1 MKVLACEFDAKG
13 DLLAAFA
20 GAGANAGRQDRPLT
34 FAPRELERHLFAM
47 AMDPEES
54 LKEYL
59 RINLRIPLV
68 TKISALSSAF
78 DFLAN
83 AAPGVR
89 EIVTIGKVAF
99 EVRERHYDLV
109 VVDATATGH
118 IIGQL
123 RAPQAINE
131 LVGAGLIRSQTAWI
145 LDILG
150 DPERTGVVVVTTPE
164 AMPVNES
171 IDLLEKLRTQ
181 TNVDVAAVVANRVL
195 PEPSTRKGAFEKVI
209 AGPATFA
216 RRLSDPSI
224 ADVLLEGA
232 RLASDLR
239 RAADEHLS
247 ELFDDVGTN
256 HPSAQTA
263 LVPLLF
269 DAEPGMETTR
279 MVAEYLQS
287 ELDL

>member
-1 MKVLACEFDAKG
+1 
-13 DLLAAFA
+13 
-20 GAGANAGRQDRPLT
+20 
-34 FAPRELERHLFAM
+34 
-47 AMDPEES
+47 MDPEES

-209 AGPATFA
+209 SGPATFA